1 MNHLITSLVHRY
13 EARTRLSAATVA
25 LLQQVSRTVT
35 LLKNDKLIEAG
46 TYAQYVY
53 FLVKGT
59 IRSYYLKD
67 GTEVNTWFAFDGELV
82 GSFDTYL
89 LQQAAPETVEA
100 LEPCELLALDIQ
112 LLKKELLVNLEV
124 SNLVRVMIE
133 EYAAFL
139 QARINA
145 LQFQTAEQRYSWLL
159 QYEPETLQRVS
170 LTHIASYLGV
180 SRETLS
186 RMRGKK

>member
-1 MNHLITSLVHRY
+1 MNSKIDALAHHYQLAISLSNSTG
-13 EARTRLSAATVA
+13 EFLENISKI
-25 LLQQVSRTVT
+25 VT
-35 LLKNDKLIEAG
+35 LERGEKLIELG
-46 TYAQYVY
+46 SYPHHVY
-53 FLVKGT
+53 FLTNGA

-67 GTEVNTWFAFDGELV
+67 GIEVNTWFAFDNELV

-89 LQQAAPETVEA
+89 VNQPAPETIEA
-100 LEPCELLALDIQ
+100 LEPCCLLAMDIS
-112 LLKKELLVNLEV
+112 LLKQQLPINLEI

-139 QARINA
+139 QSRINA
-145 LQFQTAEQRYSWLL
+145 LQFQTAQQRYDWLL
-159 QYEPETLQRVS
+159 QHEPETLQRVS

-186 RMRGKK
+186 RMRAKK